1 MYMTEL
7 EVHSKQSSL
16 EVRITSHSHYLI
28 FKMDRYE
35 PLHLA
40 EENDEEINGKT
51 SEMENPSLRS
61 MKRSNKMA
69 SLCFCEGD

>member
-35 PLHLA
+35 PLHLVQ
-40 EENDEEINGKT
+40 KR
-51 SEMENPSLRS
+51 M
-61 MKRSNKMA
+61 MKK
-69 SLCFCEGD
+69 